1 MTDKRASRRADR
13 RLFYVLTPFLL
24 FGLCAPASA
33 QTDPKSGADPGGA
46 KPKAAPKRLSELRGD
61 SETPTK
67 DPSSSPSPKADSK
80 KEPEPA
86 PIGFFGDT
94 SKFTRLGG
102 WGSFGN
108 AMGEFGF
115 AKSTLIMMPPVQEEL
130 KLTDDQKQKLRELQD
145 VMRKKGEE
153 FGKSMREKAG
163 PDPFKASENLP
174 IAARVMQFTNMI
186 GQFSSLAREN
196 EAGIV
201 KFLKPAQR
209 KRLNQIALQMEGIS
223 ALTKPEI
230 VEALGMSE
238 EEEQAVRLIL
248 TQSRTMQMTTWIGS
262 MMAMRPNRRN
272 GDPNAPQEPTPP
284 TAPKTKPT
292 PTTDAKP
299 DPAKPEPPADPR
311 LETDP
316 KVRLER
322 EKAMRSQFET
332 MRSRTDQIQQ
342 RAVREISNVLS
353 KAQRAKFEI
362 MLGPPFDPKKINNL
376 GRPPQRNGEP
386 TAPEETPPAKKS

>member
-1 MTDKRASRRADR
+1 
-13 RLFYVLTPFLL
+13 
-24 FGLCAPASA
+24 
-33 QTDPKSGADPGGA
+33 
-46 KPKAAPKRLSELRGD
+46 
-61 SETPTK
+61 
-67 DPSSSPSPKADSK
+67 
-80 KEPEPA
+80 
-86 PIGFFGDT
+86 
-94 SKFTRLGG
+94 
-102 WGSFGN
+102 
-108 AMGEFGF
+108 MGEFGF

-130 KLTDDQKQKLRELQD
+130 KLTDEQKKKLRELQES
-145 VMRKKGEE
+145 MRKKGEE
-153 FGKSMREKAG
+153 MGKSMREKIG

-174 IAARVMQFTNMI
+174 VAARVMQFTNMI

-230 VEALGMSE
+230 VEALGMME
-238 EEEQAVRLIL
+238 EDEQAIRLIL

-262 MMAMRPNRRN
+262 MMAMRPNRPN
-272 GDPNAPQEPTPP
+272 GDPNVKNPTTPP
-284 TAPKTKPT
+284 TDPKTKPT
-292 PTTDAKP
+292 PTTDARP
-299 DPAKPEPPADPR
+299 DPPADPR

-322 EKAMRSQFET
+322 EKAMRGRFET
-332 MRSRTDQIQQ
+332 MRDQTDQIQQ
-342 RAVREISNVLS
+342 RAVREISKVLS
-353 KAQRAKFEI
+353 KAQRARFEI

-386 TAPEETPPAKKS
+386 AAPEESPATKKS